1 MKLERWDPETLPK
14 HPSIAILGK
23 RRSGKSEVLKSLCK
37 DYWKNI
43 YTNVYVFS
51 QTASVNGFYDGW
63 CPSSFIFEDVNEEVV
78 ENIIKRQEALT
89 KMNRTSRP
97 SQRENIST
105 LLIFDDIGLNDAKYS
120 KVLHKIMLQ
129 GRHLHIACV
138 YLIQDATMIS
148 RVMRDN
154 LDAVMTFNL
163 PNKIQRDR
171 IVESFLMVNDRQEGE
186 DVLKLITSRQYYIMV
201 IDNTKTNSYQ
211 LNDFVYWY
219 KSELAKGGTWRM
231 ASKRQWTI

>member
-1 MKLERWDPETLPK
+1 MKLGKWNPETLPK
-14 HPSIAILGK
+14 HPSIAIIGK
-23 RRSGKSEVLKSLCK
+23 RRSGKSEILKSLCHQ
-37 DYWKNI
+37 YWRNI
-43 YTNVYVFS
+43 YPYVYIFS

-63 CPSSFIFEDVNEEVV
+63 CPSSFIYEDVDESVV

-89 KMNRTSRP
+89 KYNRSLRP
-97 SQRENIST
+97 SQRENISV
-105 LLIFDDIGLNDAKYS
+105 LLVFDDIGLNDARYS

-154 LDAVMTFNL
+154 LDAILTFNL
-163 PNKIQRDR
+163 PNKIQRDK

-186 DVLKLITSRQYYIMV
+186 DVLKLITSRPYYVMV

-219 KSELAKGGTWRM
+219 KSELAPNGTWRM
-231 ASKRQWTI
+231 ASKRQWQI

>member
-1 MKLERWDPETLPK
+1 
-14 HPSIAILGK
+14 
-23 RRSGKSEVLKSLCK
+23 
-37 DYWKNI
+37 
-43 YTNVYVFS
+43 
-51 QTASVNGFYDGW
+51 
-63 CPSSFIFEDVNEEVV
+63 
-78 ENIIKRQEALT
+78 
-89 KMNRTSRP
+89 
-97 SQRENIST
+97 
-105 LLIFDDIGLNDAKYS
+105 
-120 KVLHKIMLQ
+120 MLQ